1 MIFTGFK
8 RKSNQF
14 FFNKTLPSLLKN
26 EHESPFEEV
35 KKVIIFLDENSEKAQ
50 IITQLVTILKIP
62 ESNIKVI
69 VFKRNLK
76 NEIETDDIITPK
88 DFGWYGKF
96 DSEKVK
102 NILTNKYD
110 LLINYA
116 KVDNVYLNILLL
128 QCNAAFKVGFAH
140 MDNRLYDLMIRCEL
154 DKIDLFN
161 EELKK
166 YLGILKKLQ

>member
-14 FFNKTLPSLLKN
+14 FFNKTLPSLLKK

-96 DSEKVK
+96 DSERVK

-110 LLINYA
+110 LLINYN
-116 KVDNVYLNILLL
+116 KIDQFYTNLLVL
-128 QCNAAFKVGFAH
+128 QSNASFKVGFAH
-140 MDNRLYDLMIRCEL
+140 LKSGLYDLTIQCNHNEIEL
-154 DKIDLFN
+154 FTK
-161 EELKK
+161 EVKK
-166 YLGILKKLQ
+166 YLKILKKI